1 MIKKL
6 FQHYRE
12 LRFSRRVIGGIL
24 LISLI
29 AALTCASVF
38 FVRERKLRMEF
49 ASTSQFETLR
59 WSKVEI
65 DKNIEL
71 AEELFAALKVDSAL
85 FSLVSNFDPS
95 VSSPSNANRKFKEI
109 LHTYLPF
116 TTNLCAVQLIRS
128 DVIFYDRNVSFTS
141 IYNIKNSD
149 LIKRARKTALPFWTS
164 TYDFTSE
171 YGHSL
176 LHNAPV
182 NDRYLVSLVGVL
194 NQYHLSQG
202 SLEYLPTDIE
212 KPILIISISESWL
225 KSQLPSCD
233 YEGSSSMLVN
243 TDGQIISHTNEDLRM
258 HSIDGPMLDALKQK
272 TAGFFKQPVSGTDCI
287 VFFNTLENGWK
298 ISTVVP
304 VASIM
309 AGIMRDITP
318 VFLTLSLVILILC
331 LLLSLSVSH
340 SLQRPL
346 RQLLN
351 AIEQMEHGDFNVHL
365 PDTHDEFQQVMS
377 GYNKMAQRIDV
388 LMEENYQSRCHERE
402 NEMLALRYQTNPHFL
417 YNALNIIHM
426 NAKRAGDAETAALIL
441 LLSEI
446 MRYVIRDQRDVVSL
460 QEEIDNV
467 QKYFALINVGYE
479 NGIHLE
485 VNVSSEILDCA
496 LPKLSIQP
504 LVENAVQHGLSDRI
518 GDGLVR
524 ITGLAEGNDMVLT
537 VGDNGKGLKN
547 GTATTSSSGKGAIGI
562 DNVRRRM
569 AFLFEGSELITG
581 TSPLGGLQVT
591 LKLPLRKANMENK
604 YDKS

>member
-1 MIKKL
+1 MYYLAVIDEQLDPDKKDTGYLSECSQTMRNALGWSAYRSALLNGLEHLYAKAHIIDQQTSDPIRHCVSYIQSHYSAQLSLGAMAEMYFLSPNYFSAL
-6 FQHYRE
+6 FKKKMGQGFVEYLTDVRLTKAAE
-12 LRFSRRVIGGIL
+12 KLRFS
-24 LISLI
+24 
-29 AALTCASVF
+29 
-38 FVRERKLRMEF
+38 
-49 ASTSQFETLR
+49 
-59 WSKVEI
+59 
-65 DKNIEL
+65 D
-71 AEELFAALKVDSAL
+71 
-85 FSLVSNFDPS
+85 
-95 VSSPSNANRKFKEI
+95 
-109 LHTYLPF
+109 
-116 TTNLCAVQLIRS
+116 
-128 DVIFYDRNVSFTS
+128 
-141 IYNIKNSD
+141 D
-149 LIKRARKTALPFWTS
+149 LIYKIAEDCGYLDARYF
-164 TYDFTSE
+164 
-171 YGHSL
+171 
-176 LHNAPV
+176 
-182 NDRYLVSLVGVL
+182 
-194 NQYHLSQG
+194 
-202 SLEYLPTDIE
+202 LPTDIE

-402 NEMLALRYQTNPHFL
+402 GEMLALRYQTNPHFL